1 MVDGILDNSSAA
13 RELLRRSLDRGRL
26 GHAYLFT
33 GDDLELLE
41 REAVSLA
48 RTLNCQD
55 PPRRGASGLALEF
68 CGRCS
73 SCRRIASRQHPD
85 VLWIRPESKMRQ
97 IQADQT
103 RALTQALS
111 LKAHEAANKIG
122 ILVAADRMNTGAANA
137 FLKTLEE
144 PPAGSILVLLSTE
157 PDRLL
162 ETVLSRCLQLAFGD
176 GNGALNDTVLR
187 WVESFSTA
195 AANGTGG
202 FLSRYRILAQLT
214 MALSTTREGI
224 EKSLEESSPLVRYP
238 DAEPDQRERW
248 EMELSA
254 AVESE
259 YRRKRGELLSGIHWW
274 LRDLWLVVQGS
285 PLELLRFPEYCASTQ
300 RVAARLQP
308 AEAGQNLDFW
318 ESTQQILYTNVQEA
332 LALEVG
338 LLKLKL

>member
-13 RELLRRSLDRGRL
+13 RELLQRSLDRGRL

-48 RTLNCQD
+48 RTVNCQE
-55 PPRRGASGLALEF
+55 PPRRGASGLALEY

-73 SCRRIASRQHPD
+73 PCRRIASRQHPD
-85 VLWIRPESKMRQ
+85 MFWIRPESKMRQ

-111 LKAHEAANKIG
+111 LKAHEAAHKIG
-122 ILVAADRMNTGAANA
+122 ILVAAERMNSSAANA

-144 PPAGSILVLLSTE
+144 PPAGSILILLSTE

-162 ETVLSRCLQLAFGD
+162 ETVLSRCLRLGFGGGNNAFSEV
-176 GNGALNDTVLR
+176 VLQ
-187 WVESFSTA
+187 WVEFFSTA
-195 AANGTGG
+195 AASSPGG
-202 FLSRYRILAQLT
+202 FLSRYRILARLANT
-214 MALSTTREGI
+214 LATTREGLQ
-224 EKSLEESSPLVRYP
+224 KSMEEHSPLVRYP
-238 DAEPDQRERW
+238 DAEPAQRERW
-248 EMELSA
+248 EMELNA

-274 LRDLWLVVQGS
+274 LRDLWLVVQGT
-285 PLELLRFPEYCASTQ
+285 PPELLRFPEYHSSTQ
-300 RVAARLQP
+300 RVAERLQP
-308 AEAGQNLDFW
+308 AAAGQNLDAW
-318 ESTQQILYTNVQEA
+318 ESTQQILHTNVQEA